1 MHEGNEE
8 WITQHVEAEARAISE
23 VTQAIVDAANRVQ
36 LETVSR
42 LLRIA
47 QRAQRTHVEQKL
59 GGIDSRIEQV
69 YSSKL
74 LYLCTNTEQYSNY
87 LLYKFRG
94 ESKLVFVIANVLYW
108 YLDSVARSFNFLAIC
123 AKST

>member
-74 LYLCTNTEQYSNY
+74 LYLYSNTFTEQYSNY

-94 ESKLVFVIANVLYW
+94 GSKLVFVIVSTVLV
-108 YLDSVARSFNFLAIC
+108 SRFGRSQL
-123 AKST
+123 